1 MTKKHKT
8 ICRILNYAKRLLISA
23 STVPECVSI
32 FAISSLV
39 GILVGVASFTIAI

>member
-8 ICRILNYAKRLLISA
+8 ICRILNHAKHLLISA

-39 GILVGVASFTIAI
+39 SILVGVASFTIAI